1 MNTKCDDYINNVE
14 YAKFV
19 INEKLNKART
29 KFNEEKNEEN
39 KKEYLSL
46 INDLRKINLSDEE
59 VIKKYVKE

>member
-29 KFNEEKNEEN
+29 NFNEEKNEEN

>member
-19 INEKLNKART
+19 MNEKLNKART
-29 KFNEEKNEEN
+29 KFNQEKNEEN